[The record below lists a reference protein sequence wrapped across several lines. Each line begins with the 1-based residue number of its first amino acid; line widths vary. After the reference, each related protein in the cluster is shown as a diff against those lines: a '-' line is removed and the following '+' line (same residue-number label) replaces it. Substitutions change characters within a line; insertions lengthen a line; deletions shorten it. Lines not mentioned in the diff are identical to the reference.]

1 MTLSIAGNNPLKLV
15 VQVRHFQSFLM
26 LFFVAIDLVS
36 ELLSWKPT
44 GTFIHPPPLSLTYL
58 LPTTVSNY
66 NYNYNITKADE
77 GKTTALLVF
86 QLIS

>member
-44 GTFIHPPPLSLTYL
+44 GWYFHTSPAPLSYVPLT
-58 LPTTVSNY
+58 NY
-66 NYNYNITKADE
+66 
-77 GKTTALLVF
+77 
-86 QLIS
+86 S

>member
-44 GTFIHPPPLSLTYL
+44 GTFIHPPPLSLTSYQLQLVTTTTTTTLRKQTKEKRL
-58 LPTTVSNY
+58 LFWS
-66 NYNYNITKADE
+66 
-77 GKTTALLVF
+77 
-86 QLIS
+86 SS